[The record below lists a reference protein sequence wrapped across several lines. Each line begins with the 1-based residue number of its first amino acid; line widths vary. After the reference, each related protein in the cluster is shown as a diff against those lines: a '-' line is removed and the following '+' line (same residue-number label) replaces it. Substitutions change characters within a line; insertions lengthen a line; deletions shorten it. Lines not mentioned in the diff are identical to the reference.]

1 MVTQFK
7 DHFSGH
13 AEEYDSYRPSYP
25 QELYSHLATLTDH
38 HDLAWDC
45 ATGNGQAAMSLIP
58 HYKQV
63 VATDASAEQVGQ
75 AESVGGVEFRCATA
89 ENSSLENN
97 SVDLIT
103 VAQALHWFDLPAFAQ
118 EVERVLVDGGVLA
131 VWTYGL
137 MNIQNDIDEL
147 ILRLYRDVVGPY
159 WPFER
164 TMVENGYADIE
175 FSFTELETPAF
186 EMGLQW
192 DLQQVMGYLN
202 TWSAV
207 KAYEKDKGEN
217 PLQASLAELSK
228 LWGDASVKYP
238 VNWPLK
244 LRVWRKA

>member
-1 MVTQFK
+1 MTGKFK
-7 DHFSGH
+7 DHFSAH
-13 AEEYDSYRPSYP
+13 AQDYGQYRPDYPEEMFSY
-25 QELYSHLATLTDH
+25 LSSLTSAH
-38 HDLAWDC
+38 QVAWDC
-45 ATGNGQAAMSLIP
+45 ATGNGQAAGTLAE
-58 HYKQV
+58 HFHQV
-63 VATDASAEQVGQ
+63 IATDASAEQVGQ
-75 AESVGGVEFRCATA
+75 ATPIKDVEFRCATA

-103 VAQALHWFDLPAFAQ
+103 VAQALHWFDMPAFAC

-164 TMVENGYADIE
+164 TMVENGYADIV
-175 FSFTELETPAF
+175 FPFTELETPAF

-192 DLQQVMGYLN
+192 DLGQVMGYLN

-217 PLQASLAELSK
+217 PLQALLAELSE
-228 LWGDASVKYP
+228 LWGDSSRQYSVT
-238 VNWPLK
+238 WPLK
-244 LRVWRKA
+244 LRVWRKP